1 MTKTVIKTTTSL
13 IDKLKIKNIKKEG
26 GKSSRGGGGVEK
38 ERNFQLN

>member
-13 IDKLKIKNIKKEG
+13 IDTLKIKNIKKEG
-26 GKSSRGGGGVEK
+26 GKRSKGGGVKK

>member
-26 GKSSRGGGGVEK
+26 GKRSKGGGG
-38 ERNFQLN
+38 